1 MIDYLRRIL
10 AIVPVVWILAVPA
23 TASSADDYLLG
34 PEDKVRV
41 RVADWQTAEATFRD
55 WPPIEGE
62 YAVGMAGNISL
73 PLIGETPAAGKTTAE
88 IAEAVAEEMQQKFA
102 LIERPQASVE
112 IVEYRPFYILG
123 DVQTPGKYPF
133 APSLT
138 VVKAVSTAGGIL
150 RSPDGMR
157 VERDV
162 INARSNYDIATTD
175 RDRLLA
181 RKARLLAEANDADK
195 IEAPAELAKHP
206 QLSKLM
212 ADEEA
217 IFTANN
223 QRIRLQIEALANLRD
238 LLHKEIASL
247 DKKAISQQRQV
258 DLAKKELAGLGNLA
272 EKGLVVSTRILSIE
286 RTISDLES
294 RVLDLGT
301 ASLRA
306 KQDIVKADQDEVNLR
321 NDRAAQIAS
330 ALQAA
335 DQDIANESTKAGMY
349 RDLMSEALSF
359 GSEMESMEDSVQV
372 SYEITRG
379 DGKNAEKIAG
389 DENTPLQP
397 GDVIKVVRTLSPS
410 Q

>member
-1 MIDYLRRIL
+1 MIDNLRRVL
-10 AIVPVVWILAVPA
+10 AIVPMVWILAFPA
-23 TASSADDYLLG
+23 TAGRADDYVLG

-138 VVKAVSTAGGIL
+138 VVKAVSTAGGVL
-150 RSPDGMR
+150 RSPEGMR

-162 INARSNYDIATTD
+162 INARSNYDISTTD

-181 RKARLLAEANDADK
+181 RKARLLAEANESDK
-195 IEAPAELAKHP
+195 IEPPGELAKHP

-272 EKGLVVSTRILSIE
+272 EKGLVVSTRILSLE

-321 NDRAAQIAS
+321 NDRAALIAS
-330 ALQAA
+330 SLQAT
-335 DQDIANESTKAGMY
+335 DQDIANASTKAGMY
-349 RDLMSEALSF
+349 RDLMSEAVSF
-359 GSEMESMEDSVQV
+359 GADIDSMEDSVQV
-372 SYEITRG
+372 SYEIIRG

-397 GDVIKVVRTLSPS
+397 GDVIKVVRTHSPS